1 MELHD
6 LKEKSKDIAQRYHM
20 KKVILFGSRAD
31 NTFRKDSDV
40 DLIVEFDEPVSLLKL
55 AKIKLAFEESI
66 GMPVDI
72 VHGPLEKDDLLE
84 VNKEIELYVA

>member
-1 MELHD
+1 MELYN
-6 LKEKSKDIAQRYHM
+6 LKEKIKNIAQKYHV
-20 KKVILFGSRAD
+20 KKVVLFGSRVD
-31 NTFRKDSDV
+31 NTFREDSDV
-40 DLIVEFDEPVSLLKL
+40 DLIVEFYEPVSLLSL

-66 GMPVDI
+66 GLPVDI

>member
-6 LKEKSKDIAQRYHM
+6 LKAKSKDIAQRYHM

>member
-1 MELHD
+1 MELHN
-6 LKEKSKDIAQRYHM
+6 LKEKTKDIAQKYHM

-31 NTFRKDSDV
+31 NTFRKDSDF

>member
-31 NTFRKDSDV
+31 NTFRNDSDV

-72 VHGPLEKDDLLE
+72 VYNG
-84 VNKEIELYVA
+84 Y